1 MSFTVT
7 YASFQDGSGYYAG
20 YTGGSTAPTQAQS
33 FTRNLVS
40 LTLNFTDTDTTF
52 TLTHNFNLTIAQL
65 ACLLPLVNI
74 NTVGSVQAVA
84 TAVAPVFTVSKA
96 ANTVTLTKLQATGS
110 GSTVQVDIR
119 RPGTPGY

>member
-1 MSFTVT
+1 
-7 YASFQDGSGYYAG
+7 
-20 YTGGSTAPTQAQS
+20 
-33 FTRNLVS
+33 
-40 LTLNFTDTDTTF
+40 
-52 TLTHNFNLTIAQL
+52 
-65 ACLLPLVNI
+65 LPLVNI

>member
-52 TLTHNFNLTIAQL
+52 TLTHNFNLTTAQL

-74 NTVGSVQAVA
+74 NPGGS
-84 TAVAPVFTVSKA
+84 VFTVSKA